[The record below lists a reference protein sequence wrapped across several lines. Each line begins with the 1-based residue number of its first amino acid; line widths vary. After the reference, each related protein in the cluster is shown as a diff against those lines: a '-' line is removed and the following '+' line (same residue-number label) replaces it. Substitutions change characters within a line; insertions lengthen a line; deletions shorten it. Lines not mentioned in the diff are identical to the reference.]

1 MEPNKQ
7 VLRLHG
13 YFPKGNSVLKNMSK
27 KDLIEEIRN
36 FEIKYYF
43 DLISLENFTA
53 EYFNLKTKI
62 EYLQEE
68 NHSLKMKIDLLK
80 SEGVEK

>member
-1 MEPNKQ
+1 METNKH
-7 VLRLHG
+7 VLKRHG

-80 SEGVEK
+80 SEGVK